1 MYSIL
6 LILHSSLRWLI
17 LVSFI
22 YALVRAYYGWI
33 AQQKFNKLDSKV
45 LLITSS
51 LAHLQLVIGI
61 GLYFISPVVK
71 YFLHNF
77 KTAVHLEKF
86 RFLGMEHA
94 LMMLTAI
101 TLITIG
107 SVIAKR
113 KATDTGK
120 FRTIAIWYSLGIIL
134 IVAVMPN
141 W

>member
-1 MYSIL
+1 MYTTL
-6 LILHSSLRWLI
+6 QFLHSLIRWLI
-17 LVSFI
+17 LFSFL

-33 AQQKFNKLDSKV
+33 AKQKFNNLDSKV

-61 GLYFISPVVK
+61 GLYLVSPVVN

-77 KTAVHLEKF
+77 KTAVHIEKF
-86 RFLGMEHA
+86 RFFGMEHA
-94 LMMLTAI
+94 LMMLIAI

-113 KATDTGK
+113 KTNDTRK
-120 FRTIAIWYSLGIIL
+120 FKTIAIWYSLGIIL
-134 IVAVMPN
+134 IVTFMPN

>member
-1 MYSIL
+1 MYSTL
-6 LILHSSLRWLI
+6 LLLHSLTRWLI
-17 LVSFI
+17 LFI
-22 YALVRAYYGWI
+22 FLYALVRAYYGWI
-33 AQQKFNKLDSKV
+33 AKQKFNKFDSKV

-61 GLYFISPVVK
+61 VLYFVSPVVN

-77 KTAVHLEKF
+77 KTAVHQEKF
-86 RFLGMEHA
+86 RFFGMEHA
-94 LMMLTAI
+94 IMMLIAI

-120 FRTIAIWYSLGIIL
+120 FKTIAIWYSLGIIL
-134 IVAVMPN
+134 ILTFMPN